1 MSVIEDSE
9 KGCLIHVHVHPGS
22 PKQKIRVNKDPL
34 EIQVRLK
41 QQPKQGKA
49 NKELIRLF
57 GKLFRGHSVMLVAGA
72 KSSFKILEIQGI
84 NSQHALN
91 KLLLISD

>member
-1 MSVIEDSE
+1 MSAIEDSE
-9 KGCLIHVHVHPGS
+9 RGCLIHVQVHPGS
-22 PKQKIRVNKDPL
+22 SKQKILVNKDPL

-49 NKELIRLF
+49 NKELIKLF

-72 KSSFKILEIQGI
+72 KSSFKKLEIQGI
-84 NSQHALN
+84 NSQQVLN
-91 KLLLISD
+91 KLQLISD

>member
-1 MSVIEDSE
+1 MLAIEDSE
-9 KGCLIHVHVHPGS
+9 KGCLIRVHVHPGS

-84 NSQHALN
+84 NSHHALN